1 MNFAERFRVP
11 TGRRVR
17 LADCDSADTCGWTK
31 DRAVKRLAENT
42 AHLAELQNRLYAEN
56 RRALLVVLQ
65 GMDASGK
72 DGTIRHVF
80 GPLNPQ
86 GCRVTS
92 FKTPTPPELA
102 HDFLWRIHAAVP
114 AHGEIA
120 VFNRSHY
127 EDVLIVRV
135 RNLVPRR
142 VWSRRHA
149 HINAFERLLTDA
161 GTTVIKFFLH
171 ISPEEQ
177 RARLR
182 ARLADP
188 AKNWKFN
195 PGDLAERELWPQY
208 IAAYE
213 DALSRC
219 STRWAPWYII
229 PADKKWF
236 RNLAVSEIVR
246 HHLEQLNPQYPPP
259 PPDLDRY
266 QIP

>member
-1 MNFAERFRVP
+1 MNFIEQFCVP
-11 TGRRVR
+11 PGRRVR
-17 LADCDSADTCGWTK
+17 LADHDPADTCGWTK
-31 DRAVKRLAENT
+31 ARAQRQISRNT
-42 AHLAELQNRLYAEN
+42 ERMVELQNRLYAEN
-56 RRALLVVLQ
+56 QRAVLVVLQ

-72 DGTIRHVF
+72 DGTVRHVF

-92 FKTPTPPELA
+92 FKTPTAPELA
-102 HDFLWRIHAAVP
+102 RDFLWRIHAVVP
-114 AHGEIA
+114 ARGEIA

-142 VWSRRHA
+142 VWRRRYA
-149 HINAFERLLTDA
+149 HINAFERLLTDS
-161 GTTVIKFFLH
+161 GTVVIKFFLH
-171 ISPEEQ
+171 ISREEQ
-177 RARLR
+177 QERLR

-195 PGDLAERELWPQY
+195 PSDLAERALWPDY

-236 RNLAVSEIVR
+236 RNLAVSAIVR

-266 QIP
+266 TIA